1 MFGGLPIQNRD
12 ITRLGITGIR
22 QRGLWMR
29 GTGATS
35 MSGTTGLYAGS
46 VLTTDN
52 TRNRGRN
59 KFGAYYEAITSSVI
73 GNNAGHV
80 FNPTASNFTALEL
93 PGLHKFAF
101 GFDRVTNIRAFIG
114 LSATTILASGIDA
127 DNLSAN
133 SFGIQFSTD
142 RGDTTFQL
150 VSFNGSQT
158 TTPTTITPVAARL
171 YEVIFYWVES
181 TTVFVELR
189 EYTNPGSYVVYTG
202 KITTNLVTSTT
213 DLTQNFGC
221 ESRSAATLS
230 LFSYGVES
238 YVLAL

>member
-1 MFGGLPIQNRD
+1 MFGGLPIRDRD
-12 ITRLGITGIR
+12 IARLGITGIR
-22 QRGLWMR
+22 QYGFWMR
-29 GTGATS
+29 GTGSTS
-35 MSGTTGLYAGS
+35 MNETGGMYAGS

-52 TRNRGRN
+52 TRSRGRN
-59 KFGAYYEAITSSVI
+59 KFGPYYEAITSAII
-73 GNNAGHV
+73 GNNAGHA
-80 FNPTASNFTALEL
+80 FNPTSSSFTALETPAL
-93 PGLHKFAF
+93 QKFAF
-101 GFDRVTNIRAFIG
+101 GFDRVTNIRTFIG
-114 LSATTILASGIDA
+114 ISATTTLGSGIDA

-150 VSFNGSQT
+150 VSYNGTQT

-171 YEVIFYWVES
+171 YEAIFYWIS
-181 TTVFVELR
+181 ATTVFVEIR
-189 EYTNPGSYVVYTG
+189 EYTNPGSYICYTG
-202 KITTNLVTSTT
+202 TITTNLPTSTT

-238 YVLAL
+238 YNLAL